1 MIRLHKWVAILALS
15 AVAGGAIAQTREE
28 TLADIRQQLTVLY
41 VDIQTLK
48 TELSTTGAPSGSVAG
63 NSPLERLTAI
73 EAELQR
79 LTAATEHLDFRIGRI
94 TADGTNRIG
103 DLEFRLCELEDGC
116 DIGALGDTPSLGGVD
131 AEPTGPGP
139 VAPPPSGGPAL
150 AIGEQQDFERAQEAL
165 AAGDF
170 RGAADQFATFVT
182 SYPGGPLAGQAHFYR
197 GEALTGLGET
207 TNAARAY
214 LDSFSGEPEGPVAPD
229 ALFNLG
235 KSLGAINQTQ
245 DACITL
251 AEVGVRFPG
260 NPAVLAAQT
269 EMRNLGCS

>member
-15 AVAGGAIAQTREE
+15 AVAGGAFAQTREE

-41 VDIQTLK
+41 MDIQTLK
-48 TELSTTGAPSGSVAG
+48 TELSTTGAPLGGVAG

-79 LTAATEHLDFRIGRI
+79 LTSATEQLDFRVSRI
-94 TADGTNRIG
+94 TQDGTNRIG
-103 DLEFRLCELEDGC
+103 DLEFRLCELEEGC
-116 DIGALGDTPSLGGVD
+116 DIAALGDTPSLGGVD

-139 VAPPPSGGPAL
+139 VAPPPSGGPSL
-150 AIGEQQDFERAQEAL
+150 AIGEQEDFERAQAAL

-170 RGAADQFATFVT
+170 RSAADQFATFVT
-182 SYPGGPLAGQAHFYR
+182 TYPGGPLAGQAHFYR

-214 LDSFSGEPEGPVAPD
+214 LESFSGESEGPVAPD
-229 ALFNLG
+229 ALYNLG
-235 KSLGAINQTQ
+235 KSLGAIGQTQ

-251 AEVGVRFPG
+251 AEVAVRFPG
-260 NPAVLAAQT
+260 NPAVLAAQS